1 MYIMFYYRYFCF
13 QCFFRAEKALY
24 MGKPDFFGNC
34 FAFFCSGGSDCRLCA
49 SPKGTFCFIVY
60 FANIYFDMIE
70 LTEKIFFRQQR
81 NAGSCFIFMFACFIS
96 RLALIVLRTICAY
109 FLIYKIPISV
119 FVFRFAVTVNSVF
132 YLILNLVFISFPGV
146 SMIVFNGLVLYYVFK
161 RDHLFVLSACLLSAF
176 LKCMYDPPARLSRLL
191 CRYLLRVI
199 GCV

>member
-60 FANIYFDMIE
+60 FANIYSDILE
-70 LTEKIFFRQQR
+70 LTEKVFFRPLR
-81 NAGSCFIFMFACFIS
+81 NTGFCFIFMFACFIS

-109 FLIYKIPISV
+109 FLILQNSY
-119 FVFRFAVTVNSVF
+119 FGFRFPFRCHRELGFLFDFKSRF
-132 YLILNLVFISFPGV
+132 YIFP
-146 SMIVFNGLVLYYVFK
+146 LAYQ
-161 RDHLFVLSACLLSAF
+161 
-176 LKCMYDPPARLSRLL
+176 
-191 CRYLLRVI
+191 
-199 GCV
+199 